1 MIKRTVTWYLVAD
14 GARGRIFANDGP
26 GKGLYPAVETEFAIE
41 RPERTHDIVSDREG
55 RSTGPA
61 GGSRHSMNAPT
72 DPHEHEETAFLRQL
86 ASRLGEM
93 GQENLYD
100 RLVIVAA
107 PRALGDLRAQL
118 PRAAR
123 EKVTAELDKDLT
135 RLAPAELAKHLA
147 NAGLLV

>member
-1 MIKRTVTWYLVAD
+1 MSKRTVTWYLVAD

-26 GKGLYPAVETEFAIE
+26 GKGLYQAVEKEFAIQ

-55 RSTGPA
+55 RSAGPA
-61 GGSRHSMNAPT
+61 GGSGHTMNAPT
-72 DPHEHEETAFLRQL
+72 DPHAHEETAFLRDL
-86 ASRLGEM
+86 AAQLGEM
-93 GQENLYD
+93 GQDNLYD

-107 PRALGDLRAQL
+107 PRALGDLRAHL

-135 RLAPAELAKHLA
+135 RLPPGDLAKHLE